1 MVRKCS
7 NSDVNFSVTM
17 VYLKVI
23 IIKVGCLEQFM
34 VKPHT
39 SMSFGWHRSTYN
51 WHTDNIRVHTHD
63 IRMTY
68 EYIRVTCHY
77 IQVHTSD
84 MPLNMSIYE
93 CHRDNIRVTCE
104 WHTSTYN
111 WHTNDIRV
119 TYEYIRL
126 TYKWLQ
132 MAYEWPENDIRN
144 AKGFGAFRL

>member
-39 SMSFGWHRSTYN
+39 SMSLGWHRSTYN
-51 WHTDNIRVHTHD
+51 WHTDD
-63 IRMTY
+63 IP
-68 EYIRVTCHY
+68 
-77 IQVHTSD
+77 VHTSY

-93 CHRDNIRVTCE
+93 CHRDNIRVTRE
-104 WHTSTYN
+104 WHTSTYK